1 MSYYYTPWHN
11 EIGPQEIFLVGLGPS
26 GIIRGDFLLSWEA
39 DGIDRLWLL
48 TIILNKIWVP
58 IPGRYTTMRGE
69 NRTPT
74 NLLVKAV
81 SFRDHT
87 SLLCSTLLKHLL
99 SVRAFHLRQGS
110 EGLPPLKELLAAP
123 TELSYGLSIK
133 FLCAHPASQWPM
145 SEGFSGLSGSQF
157 FICKIQ
163 RLHTMIYKVLPSS
176 KPLRRKD
183 SHSKHY

>member
-1 MSYYYTPWHN
+1 MSYYYTPWLN

-58 IPGRYTTMRGE
+58 IPGRSTTVRGE

-87 SLLCSTLLKHLL
+87 SLFCSTLLKHLL
-99 SVRAFHLRQGS
+99 SLRAFHLRQGS
-110 EGLPPLKELLAAP
+110 EGPWIARCPYRGQLWVINKIPLCPPSLPVAHVGGVFRTLW
-123 TELSYGLSIK
+123 LSV
-133 FLCAHPASQWPM
+133 
-145 SEGFSGLSGSQF
+145 
-157 FICKIQ
+157 
-163 RLHTMIYKVLPSS
+163 LHL
-176 KPLRRKD
+176 
-183 SHSKHY
+183 